1 MFNHYFYLYYIR
13 IDRKREKAKKDL
25 CVLVKEKKNDPFII
39 KKKKLSVKRQFFH
52 VTYKVIRFFCDTSC
66 MKNRKIK

>member
-39 KKKKLSVKRQFFH
+39 KKKKLSVKR
-52 VTYKVIRFFCDTSC
+52 
-66 MKNRKIK
+66 